1 MTRSLLLKTS
11 LVWALLAAGAFAADE
26 VNKGKKDAAFLDEA
40 TSINR
45 AEIRIAQLA
54 VAQSTEPSIRQLA
67 QEMIDDHTKANEL
80 LKELCGAK
88 GLVYPTS
95 ETLSPAAQKKYDEL
109 AKLQQGPKFDKV
121 YLSGLIDDHKKAIK
135 LFEREFKYG
144 DDAEFRTFATNTI
157 PTLKRHLESAQALEK
172 AFKERL
178 PGT

>member
-1 MTRSLLLKTS
+1 MTRSMLLKTS
-11 LVWALLAAGAFAADE
+11 LVWALVTAGASAADDA
-26 VNKGKKDAAFLDEA
+26 NKGKKDAAFLDEA

-45 AEIRIAQLA
+45 AEIRISQLA
-54 VAQSTEPSIRQLA
+54 VTQSNEPSIRQLG
-67 QEMIDDHTKANEL
+67 QEMIDDHTKANEV

-95 ETLSPAAQKKYDEL
+95 DTLSVAAQKKYDEL
-109 AKLQQGPKFDKV
+109 AKLKSPKFDKV

-144 DDAEFRTFATNTI
+144 EDAEFRTWANTTI